1 MAKEYIKLWD
11 SYESYFESYSAAEV
25 GRLVLAMMK
34 YKSQG
39 VEPEFSKSE
48 KFIWPAIRRDI
59 DLDREFTEKKMSSGK
74 SGGKQTQAKS
84 STFKQNEA
92 NESEPKQSQAGI
104 QEYRNTGIQE
114 QGTIPATAAARAQGA
129 SIYSPVLA
137 DCIQHYEQNCGAIP
151 RAVAD
156 SIAAALDK
164 FPAELICL
172 AIDEAAAANVR
183 KWSYIAKILT
193 RCEQTGIRTA
203 DAYRAEKAR
212 AKAPRS
218 APKQDNAAA
227 ARERLMQLA
236 KGVNAH
242 D

>member
-1 MAKEYIKLWD
+1 MAKEYVKLWD

-39 VEPEFSKSE
+39 VEPEFSGSE

-59 DLDREFTEKKMSSGK
+59 DLDREFTEKKQSSGK
-74 SGGKQTQAKS
+74 SGGKQSQAKP
-84 STFKQNEA
+84 STFKQTEA
-92 NESEPKQSQAGI
+92 NESKHKQGQAGI

-114 QGTIPATAAARAQGA
+114 QGPIATAATPAQGA
-129 SIYSPVLA
+129 QYSPALST
-137 DCIQHYEQNCGAIP
+137 CIQHYEQNCGAIP

-156 SIAAALDK
+156 HIAAALNK
-164 FPAELICL
+164 FPADLICL

-183 KWSYIAKILT
+183 KWSYIAKILD

-203 DAYRAEKAR
+203 DAYQAEKAR
-212 AKAPRS
+212 AKAPRP
-218 APKQDNAAA
+218 APKQNNAAA

-236 KGVNAH
+236 KGVNT
-242 D
+242 DD